1 MPIKRALKGQYRAA
15 LAMLRQTIEL
25 CPAETWLA
33 GDHSRNFWRI
43 AYHALHFTHC
53 YSMPTAEDF
62 VTWELHR
69 DCTDLWDDANPPVLE
84 PYTKEEILDY
94 LNFIDESISGWVDR
108 LDLDSQESGFS
119 WYPNLPKLD
128 HQLLNLRHLAGHA
141 GQLSELVMQAGVH
154 EIKWSTRVP
163 R

>member
-1 MPIKRALKGQYRAA
+1 
-15 LAMLRQTIEL
+15 
-25 CPAETWLA
+25 
-33 GDHSRNFWRI
+33 
-43 AYHALHFTHC
+43 
-53 YSMPTAEDF
+53 MPTAEDF
-62 VTWELHR
+62 LAWELHR
-69 DCTDLWDDANPPVLE
+69 ECTDLWDDSNPPVLD

>member
-1 MPIKRALKGQYRAA
+1 
-15 LAMLRQTIEL
+15 
-25 CPAETWLA
+25 
-33 GDHSRNFWRI
+33 
-43 AYHALHFTHC
+43 
-53 YSMPTAEDF
+53 MPTAEDF
-62 VTWELHR
+62 VPWELHR
-69 DCTDLWDDANPPVLE
+69 DCTDLWITEKPSIVE
-84 PYTKEEILDY
+84 PYSKAQLLEYLD
-94 LNFIDESISGWVDR
+94 FIDASISGWVER

-141 GQLSELVMQAGVH
+141 GQLSELLMQAGA